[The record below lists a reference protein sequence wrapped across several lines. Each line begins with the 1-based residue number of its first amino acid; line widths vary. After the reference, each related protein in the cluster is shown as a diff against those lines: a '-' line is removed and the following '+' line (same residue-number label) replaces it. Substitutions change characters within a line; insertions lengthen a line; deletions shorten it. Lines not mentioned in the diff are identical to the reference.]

1 MWKVTRKGLAA
12 HKLRFVL
19 TALAVIIGVAFMSG
33 TSVLTATIQQTFDDL
48 FANIYKGTAAV
59 VRSPQVLKS
68 DFGAGQR
75 PNVPASLVDVV
86 RGTPN
91 VVAAEGNIA
100 GAYAQIVDKHGK
112 AIGGNGPPTFGLG
125 WDPNPKVNQFHIVEG
140 RPPASADEIV
150 VDRHTADVGNLKV
163 GDRVTVLTAK
173 QPQKYTIVGTAR
185 FGTADSLAGA
195 SITLFT
201 MPEAQRLGNSI
212 DQFGEISVVAKPG
225 VSQDQIKTEI
235 TQTLAAAGLDKK
247 YEVITGAAITKE
259 NQDAINKQLGF
270 LRTGLTAFALIALI
284 VGAFIIYNTFSIVV
298 AQRLREM
305 ALLRAI
311 GASRRQV
318 LASVIGES
326 LVVGIIA
333 SVIGVIAGIGVAV
346 GLKALLNAV
355 GFGIPGNGVVVK
367 PTAILSGL
375 VAGIVVTFISAI
387 VPARQAARIPPI
399 AAMRS
404 VALERPINRVVRSAI
419 GVVITGLGVLL
430 LLVGLFGGSGIGA
443 VALGALLVLLGVFV
457 LSPLF
462 ARGLALV
469 IGTPLTKIKGVTGS
483 LARENAARNPRRT
496 ATTGAAVMI
505 AVSLVGFI
513 TIFAASANAS
523 IGAAIDQQL
532 NTDYIITSGSNGG
545 GGAIAGLSPALAKS
559 IAALPEI
566 QAVSPVRL
574 GSVGI
579 NKGRT
584 FVNAADAV
592 AGSQLLDLNTVAG
605 SFASIDNN
613 GIAVS
618 NRKAN
623 ANHWKVGSIIPV
635 TFVKTGT
642 RPLKVGYIYKANT
655 FGDYFISLKTY
666 EKNFTDQLDFL
677 ILAKLKPGVSAE
689 QGRKVIEP
697 LVKGYPTAKLKDN
710 AQYKADQKK
719 QVNQVL
725 NLFYVLLFLAVIIA
739 LIGITNTMTL
749 SIHERTKELGL
760 LRAVGESRRQM
771 RSMIRWEAVIIALLG
786 TVLGVV
792 IALFFGW
799 AVIKALSDQGFTNF
813 SPALPQLAFIVL
825 FGGFAAV
832 LAAILPAR
840 RAARLDILDA
850 ISHE

>member
-12 HKLRFVL
+12 HKVRFFL
-19 TALAVIIGVAFMSG
+19 TALAVLISVAFMAG

-48 FANIYKGTAAV
+48 FADIYHGTDAV
-59 VRSPQVLKS
+59 VRSPEVLES
-68 DFGAGQR
+68 DFGTGQR
-75 PNVPASLVDVV
+75 PNLPASLVEVV
-86 RGTPN
+86 QRART
-91 VVAAEGNIA
+91 VDAAEGNVA
-100 GAYAQIVDKHGK
+100 GPYAQVVDKHDK

-125 WDPNPKVNQFHIVEG
+125 WDPNPKINKFHIATG
-140 RPPASADEIV
+140 RPPERADEIV
-150 VDRHTADVGNLKV
+150 IDRHTADKGSLKV
-163 GDRVTVLTAK
+163 GDRVTVLTTK
-173 QPQKYTIVGTAR
+173 PPRKYTIVGTAR

-201 MPEAQRLGNSI
+201 MPEAQRIGNSI
-212 DQFGEISVVAKPG
+212 DQFGEISVVGKSGFSQEEVRSDVAKT
-225 VSQDQIKTEI
+225 I
-235 TQTLAAAGLDKK
+235 AAAGLPKK
-247 YEVITGAAITKE
+247 YEVITGEAITKE
-259 NQDAINKQLGF
+259 NQDAIDKQLGF
-270 LRTGLTAFALIALI
+270 LKIGLTVFAVIALI

-318 LASVIGES
+318 LGSVIGES
-326 LVVGIIA
+326 LAVGVLA
-333 SVIGVIAGIGVAV
+333 STAGLIGGIGLAI
-346 GLKALLNAV
+346 GLKALLNVV

-367 PTAILSGL
+367 PGGMLTAF
-375 VAGIVVTFISAI
+375 VAGTAVTLVSAV

-404 VALERPINRVVRSAI
+404 VALERPINRAVRSVM
-419 GVVITGLGVLL
+419 GVVITALGIALL
-430 LLVGLFGGSGIGA
+430 LAGLFGDAGILA
-443 VALGALLVLLGVFV
+443 VGVGALCVLLGVFV

-462 ARGLALV
+462 AHGLALL
-469 IGTPLTKIKGVTGS
+469 IGAPLTRIKGVTGS

-523 IGAAIDQQL
+523 ISSAIDQQL
-532 NTDYIITSGSNGG
+532 KTDYIITSGAGNG
-545 GGAIAGLSPALAKS
+545 APTGLSPALDKA

-566 QAVSPVRL
+566 QAAAPVRL
-574 GSVGI
+574 GQVGI
-579 NKGRT
+579 NGGRS
-584 FVNAADAV
+584 FVNAISGAE
-592 AGSQLLDLNTVAG
+592 GSQVIDLDGVSG
-605 SFASIDNN
+605 SLAAIDNN

-618 NRKAN
+618 TRKADSH
-623 ANHWKVGSIIPV
+623 HWKIGSTIPV
-635 TFVKTGT
+635 TFVKTGKV
-642 RPLKVGYIYKANT
+642 PLKVAYIYKSNT

-689 QGRKVIEP
+689 QGRKAIEP
-697 LVKGYPTAKLKDN
+697 LVKPYPTAKLKDN

-725 NLFYVLLFLAVIIA
+725 ALFYVLLFLAVIIA

-749 SIHERTKELGL
+749 SIYERTREIGL
-760 LRAVGESRRQM
+760 LRAVGESRRQT

-786 TVLGVV
+786 TLLGVV

-799 AVIKALSDQGFTNF
+799 AVIEALKDEGFSTF
-813 SPALPQLAFIVL
+813 SPALIQLAIIVVI
-825 FGGFAAV
+825 GGFAAV

-840 RAARLDILDA
+840 RAARLDVLDA

>member
-12 HKLRFVL
+12 HKVRFLL
-19 TALAVIIGVAFMSG
+19 TALSVLISVAFMTG
-33 TSVLTATIQQTFDDL
+33 TSVLTGTIQKTFDDL
-48 FANIYKGTAAV
+48 FADIYRGTDAV
-59 VRSPQVLKS
+59 VRSPQVLDS

-75 PNVPASLVDVV
+75 PNVPASLVAVV
-86 RGTPN
+86 RTAPSVETAAGN
-91 VVAAEGNIA
+91 VQGP
-100 GAYAQIVDKHGK
+100 YAQVVDKLGK

-125 WDPNPKVNQFHIVEG
+125 WQTNSALNQFRIVDG
-140 RPPASADEIV
+140 RAPRAADEIV
-150 VDRHTADVGNLKV
+150 VDRHTAEEGKSAI
-163 GDRVTVLTAK
+163 GDRVTILTNK
-173 QPQKYTIVGTAR
+173 PPRKYTIVGIAR

-195 SITLFT
+195 SITLFA
-201 MPEAQRLGNSI
+201 MNEVQRIGNSV
-212 DQFGEISVVAKPG
+212 DEFGEISVIGKPG
-225 VSQDQIKTEI
+225 FSQEEVRKNIAATIK
-235 TQTLAAAGLDKK
+235 AAELPKK
-247 YEVITGAAITKE
+247 YEVITGKAITQE
-259 NQDAINKQLGF
+259 NQDAINDQLGF
-270 LRTGLTAFALIALI
+270 LRIGLTIFALIALI

-318 LASVIGES
+318 LVSVIGEA
-326 LVVGIIA
+326 IA
-333 SVIGVIAGIGVAV
+333 VGVIASAMGIVGGIGLAI

-355 GFGIPGNGVVVK
+355 GFGIPGSGVE
-367 PTAILSGL
+367 
-375 VAGIVVTFISAI
+375 VAPFGVISAFLAGTFVTLVSAV

-404 VALERPINRVVRSAI
+404 VALERPINRPVRSAI
-419 GVVITGLGVLL
+419 GLVITAAGVALL
-430 LLVGLFGGSGIGA
+430 LTGLFGDTGLLAVGIGA
-443 VALGALLVLLGVFV
+443 LLILLGVFV

-462 ARGLALV
+462 AHGLALA
-469 IGTPLTKIKGVTGS
+469 IGAPLTKIKGITGN

-523 IGAAIDQQL
+523 ISSAIDQQL
-532 NTDYIITSGSNGG
+532 KTDYIITAGAGNGPPT
-545 GGAIAGLSPALAKS
+545 GLSPALDQA

-566 QAVSPVRL
+566 QAVAPVRL
-574 GSVGI
+574 GEVGI
-579 NKGRT
+579 NGDRS
-584 FVNAADAV
+584 FVNAISGTAGSQVIDLDGV
-592 AGSQLLDLNTVAG
+592 AGSLA
-605 SFASIDNN
+605 AIDNQ

-618 NRKAN
+618 ERKADDN
-623 ANHWKVGSIIPV
+623 NWKIGTTLPV
-635 TFVKTGT
+635 TFVQTGKV
-642 RPLKVGYIYKANT
+642 PLKVAYIYKSNT

-666 EKNFTDQLDFL
+666 EKNFPDQLDFL
-677 ILAKLKPGVSAE
+677 ILAKLKAGVTAE
-689 QGRKVIEP
+689 QGRTAIEP
-697 LVKGYPTAKLKDN
+697 LVKPYPTAKLKDN
-710 AQYKADQKK
+710 AQYKADQKE

-725 NLFYVLLFLAVIIA
+725 ALFYVLLFLAVIIA

-749 SIHERTKELGL
+749 SIYERTRELGL
-760 LRAVGESRRQM
+760 LRAVGESRRQT

-799 AVIKALSDQGFTNF
+799 AVIEALKDSGFTTF
-813 SPALPQLAFIVL
+813 SPALPQLAFIVV
-825 FGGFAAV
+825 FGGISAV
-832 LAAILPAR
+832 FAAILPAR